1 MSSVMGCGRGPPPA
15 PDPAP
20 CRGPHA
26 GVQLLLSPRRL
37 IVSPDC
43 RPGFAHHRARPL
55 RPHRVDAH
63 RSPTSPDLAVRIAL
77 PP

>member
-37 IVSPDC
+37 
-43 RPGFAHHRARPL
+43 
-55 RPHRVDAH
+55 
-63 RSPTSPDLAVRIAL
+63 
-77 PP
+77 